1 MSAVRTVIG
10 LLAVYLS
17 SSDVS
22 AAELF
27 RLRLPTHVEILQGAI
42 VELKI
47 FGEGLSAVEGR
58 WGKETIHFYPI
69 RPASF
74 AAIVGADLE
83 AKPGVSK
90 ITIKA
95 TNQAGAHH
103 EAEVI
108 LKTVAKSFRQESF
121 TVAEA
126 FDQLSPETLERIR
139 RDRAD
144 FGLAFSATLAKPLW
158 EAPFIRPVSQEF
170 SSSFGY
176 RRIINGTPRAP
187 HSGAD
192 LRSPIGTE
200 VLAANHG
207 RVVLLGDYFFAGKS
221 VVLNHGGGLYTT
233 YFHLS
238 EFKVEAGAMVRRGD
252 VIALSGMSGRVTGPH
267 LHWGARL
274 GHARVDPFEL
284 IHKISSGQSKE
295 VHELNRAL
303 SETEQ

>member
-1 MSAVRTVIG
+1 MSAVCAVII

-17 SSDVS
+17 GGAAS
-22 AAELF
+22 AAEPF
-27 RLRLPTHVEILQGAI
+27 YLRWPAQVEILQGEI
-42 VELKI
+42 VELKV

-58 WGKETIHFYPI
+58 RGKEIIHFYPI
-69 RPASF
+69 APASF
-74 AAIVGADLE
+74 AAIIGADLE

-95 TNQAGAHH
+95 TNQAGAHR
-103 EAEVI
+103 EAGII
-108 LKTVAKSFRQESF
+108 LKTLAKSFRQESF
-121 TVAEA
+121 TVAEV
-126 FDQLSPETLERIR
+126 FDQLSLETLERIR

-144 FGLAFSATLAKPLW
+144 FALAFSTTMAEPLW

-176 RRIINGTPRAP
+176 RRIINGKPRAP

-207 RVVLLGDYFFAGKS
+207 RVVLLGNYFYAGKS

-274 GHARVDPFEL
+274 GNARVDPFEL
-284 IHKISSGQSKE
+284 IHKISNGQAKE

>member
-1 MSAVRTVIG
+1 MSAVCTVIG
-10 LLAVYLS
+10 LLAIYLS

-22 AAELF
+22 AVELF
-27 RLRLPTHVEILQGAI
+27 RLRLPAHVEILQGEI
-42 VELKI
+42 VELKV
-47 FGEGLSAVEGR
+47 FGEDLSAVEGR
-58 WGKETIHFYPI
+58 RGKETIHFYPS

-74 AAIVGADLE
+74 SAIVGADLE

-95 TNQAGAHH
+95 TNQAGVYR

-144 FGLAFSATLAKPLW
+144 FGLAFSTTWAPLW

-200 VLAANHG
+200 VRAANHG

-274 GHARVDPFEL
+274 GSARVDPFEL
-284 IHKISSGQSKE
+284 IHKLSMGQSKDIR
-295 VHELNRAL
+295 ELNRAL